1 MNRIVKLQRP
11 ESGALDSAR
20 VLELGELWQQAMRW
34 GLPNLYTH
42 AAERGYPIRFSGGIT
57 RSVGKSELNTSHQT
71 FGTPEQALMH
81 AIAEAELWGLP
92 ELIDG

>member
-1 MNRIVKLQRP
+1 MTKLAKLLRP
-11 ESGALDSAR
+11 DPVSIDSAR

-34 GLPNLYTH
+34 GLPTLFTH
-42 AAERGYPIRFSGGIT
+42 AAERGHPIRFSGGIT
-57 RSVGKSELNTSHQT
+57 RSVGKSELQTSHKT

-92 ELIDG
+92 ELDT